1 MNKPTAIAERL
12 NAAMKAAGYPSQSA
26 LSRSSG
32 VPQPTINR
40 ILNGVG
46 RGAPAVETLTAL
58 ADACNVQVGWL
69 MDGVGPMERGA
80 VAATSTIPE
89 QFRPVELL
97 DDGDDRLVQVKKVHL
112 RASAGI
118 SGFEV
123 SPDYEEDGTANLT
136 KRWLNKK
143 HVRAENLI
151 AVMVRGE
158 SMEPTLYDGDMIIVD
173 TADIRPVDGSV
184 YVFNYDGE
192 IIVKRVFRD
201 AGRWYL
207 SSDNLDQRR
216 YPRKLCEGD
225 GCRIIGKVIRRES
238 DQV

>member
-1 MNKPTAIAERL
+1 MNTLTSIAERL
-12 NAAMKAAGYPSQSA
+12 LDAMKAAGYPSQSA
-26 LSRSSG
+26 LSRASG

-69 MDGVGPMERGA
+69 MDGTGARERGA
-80 VAATSTIPE
+80 VSTTSPIPE
-89 QFRPVELL
+89 EFRPVEVL
-97 DDGDDRLVQVKKVHL
+97 DDDDDRLVKVKKVQL

-118 SGFEV
+118 SGYEV
-123 SPDYEEDGTANLT
+123 SPDYDDGGTANLT
-136 KRWLNKK
+136 KLWLSKK
-143 HVRAENLI
+143 QVRKENLI

-158 SMEPTLYDGDMIIVD
+158 SMEPTLYDGDLIIVD
-173 TADIRPVDGSV
+173 TGDKRPVDGSV

-192 IIVKRVFRD
+192 IIVKRIFRD
-201 AGRWYL
+201 AGKWYL
-207 SSDNLDQRR
+207 TSDNLDQRR